1 MQFYSARKRKTRFQP
16 RSIRIH
22 SKSPERKEPWLQHP
36 EMASTSPEMHH
47 CSKKVNLSFLE
58 WEKEEIDDDEND
70 YGTEHDTT
78 GQNEQHLPNTD
89 QNST

>member
-1 MQFYSARKRKTRFQP
+1 M
-16 RSIRIH
+16 
-22 SKSPERKEPWLQHP
+22 
-36 EMASTSPEMHH
+36 
-47 CSKKVNLSFLE
+47 NLSFLE

-70 YGTEHDTT
+70 YGTEHDAN